1 MPHHYELTSSGTPL
15 QDTFVPLCPLMGP
28 PSQWGNAGNSQP
40 SWKTL
45 HGTVVL
51 LKGTRSSTVIDIL
64 GWAEDASNGL
74 IPNEAFHPTAKEIRK
89 PTTNKM
95 HLPQVKKYR
104 AMCHWKGLT
113 AYYHPVQMEPEASLV
128 QLPTD

>member
-1 MPHHYELTSSGTPL
+1 MGKRWQLTAFMENL
-15 QDTFVPLCPLMGP
+15 
-28 PSQWGNAGNSQP
+28 AR
-40 SWKTL
+40 
-45 HGTVVL
+45 HVVL
-51 LKGTRSSTVIDIL
+51 LKGTRSSSVIDIL

-104 AMCHWKGLT
+104 AMCHWKGLS